1 MKAIVYTTYGDPEVL
16 QLTDVEQPTP
26 KDDEVLV
33 KIMATSVNSW
43 DWDLLRGK
51 PYLYRLLFGLFK
63 PKFKTLGAD
72 IAGIVEAVGKNV
84 QQFKPGDEVMGDIS
98 DRWGGFAE
106 YVCAA
111 ATSLV
116 LKPSTMSFEEA
127 AATPQAAVLAWQ
139 ALHDKLQLN
148 KGDKVLINGAGGGV
162 GTFAVQLAKQLGAE
176 VTAVDSA
183 EKLPMLQSLGADHVI
198 DYRKNDFTKNG
209 LQYHLIIDV
218 VAHRSVSSYKRSLL
232 PNGRCAIVGG
242 TIPALL
248 GTALLGSFSNKKCS
262 LVIHKANKELESINK
277 LIVAKKII
285 PVIDTIYTL
294 QQTAAAILHVGEGR
308 AKGKVVVR
316 IAEPGS

>member
-16 QLTDVEQPTP
+16 HLTEVEQPTP

-162 GTFAVQLAKQLGAE
+162 GTFAVQLAKQLGAI
-176 VTAVDSA
+176 VTAVDSE
-183 EKLPMLQSLGADHVI
+183 EKLPMLQRLGADHVI

-232 PNGRCAIVGG
+232 PNGCCAIVGG

-248 GTALLGSFSNKKCS
+248 GAALLGSFSNKKTS
-262 LVIHKANKELESINK
+262 VVVHKANKELERINE
-277 LIVAKKII
+277 LIVAKKLR
-285 PVIDTIYTL
+285 PVIDNVYPL
-294 QQTAAAILHVGEGR
+294 VETAAAILHVGEGR

-316 IAEPGS
+316 IAAPGS

>member
-1 MKAIVYTTYGDPEVL
+1 MKAIVYTTYGGPEVL
-16 QLTDVEQPTP
+16 HLTDVEQPMP

-33 KIMATSVNSW
+33 KIIATSVNSW

-106 YVCAA
+106 YVCAS
-111 ATSLV
+111 ATTLV
-116 LKPSTMSFEEA
+116 LKPSTISFEQA

-139 ALHDKLQLN
+139 ALHDKLQLK
-148 KGDKVLINGAGGGV
+148 KGDNVLINGAGGGV
-162 GTFAVQLAKQLGAE
+162 GTFAVQLAKQLGAV
-176 VTAVDSA
+176 VTAVDSE
-183 EKLPMLQSLGADHVI
+183 EKLSMLQSLGADHVI

-218 VAHRSVSSYKRSLL
+218 VANRSVSSYKRSLL
-232 PNGRCAIVGG
+232 PDGRGAIVGG
-242 TIPALL
+242 TIPVLL
-248 GTALLGSFSNKKCS
+248 GAALLGSFSTKKIS
-262 LVIHKANKELESINK
+262 LVVHKANKELERIK
-277 LIVAKKII
+277 ELIVAKKIT
-285 PVIDTIYTL
+285 PVIDTVYPL
-294 QQTAAAILHVGEGR
+294 QQTAAAIQHVGEGR

-316 IAEPGS
+316 MML

>member
-16 QLTDVEQPTP
+16 HLAEVEQPTP

-116 LKPSTMSFEEA
+116 LKPSTMRFEEA

-148 KGDKVLINGAGGGV
+148 KGDNVLINGAGGGV
-162 GTFAVQLAKQLGAE
+162 GTFAVQLAKQSGAE

-248 GTALLGSFSNKKCS
+248 GAALLGSFSRKKTS
-262 LVIHKANKELESINK
+262 LVIHKANKELERINE
-277 LIVAKKII
+277 LIVAKKIV
-285 PVIDTIYTL
+285 PVIDTVYPL
-294 QQTAAAILHVGEGR
+294 VETAAAIQHVGEGR

-316 IAEPGS
+316 IAAPES